1 MGYTLRYNL
10 VKIQTLIKMCKTLLM
25 IDLVNDQGN
34 ITLFPINTQTET
46 ETFLQTTY
54 IVYFYW

>member
-1 MGYTLRYNL
+1 
-10 VKIQTLIKMCKTLLM
+10 MCQTLLM

-34 ITLFPINTQTET
+34 ITLFPIYTET
-46 ETFLQTTY
+46 EIETFLQTTY